1 MIKIEHLNLTIHKS
15 KILTDINLSLENG
28 KIHGLVGRNGS
39 GKTMLM
45 KCICGFVHPTSG
57 TVQIDGNF
65 IGKDIDFPND
75 LGVIIETPEFIP
87 YLSGFSNLLLLA
99 KGRNRIG
106 KPRIHEVMQLVHLD
120 PNSRLH
126 VKKYSLGMKQRLAIA
141 QAIMESPKLLVL
153 DEPLSALDEDGV
165 HDIRKILLDFKQGGA
180 TIILSSHN
188 AEDIRVL
195 CDDVY
200 RLRKGCMEVKS
211 CLD

>member
-1 MIKIEHLNLTIHKS
+1 MKQKLLFPAWDEIFSRKFF
-15 KILTDINLSLENG
+15 LSIFGVFL
-28 KIHGLVGRNGS
+28 L
-39 GKTMLM
+39 
-45 KCICGFVHPTSG
+45 CGFSP
-57 TVQIDGNF
+57 
-65 IGKDIDFPND
+65 FP
-75 LGVIIETPEFIP
+75 
-87 YLSGFSNLLLLA
+87 
-99 KGRNRIG
+99 
-106 KPRIHEVMQLVHLD
+106 
-120 PNSRLH
+120 
-126 VKKYSLGMKQRLAIA
+126 LGMKQRLAIA

-200 RLRKGCMEVKS
+200 RLRKGCLEVKS